1 MSITNFELLG
11 LKMLQKDVP
20 GKKVEIMSMMMMLM
34 MSYRRVRKV
43 GELIIQ
49 KFMVPGLILMKDSLH

>member
-1 MSITNFELLG
+1 MSIVNFEFLG
-11 LKMLQKDVP
+11 LKMLKKDVL
-20 GKKVEIMSMMMMLM
+20 GKKVEIMSMMMLM

-49 KFMVPGLILMKDSLH
+49 KFMVPGSILMKDSLH